1 MCWARARSQSGFTS
15 IELLLAV
22 LISSVG
28 VISLIGTFDV
38 SRRVT
43 TYSEMKE
50 AASHV
55 AEQTMEELRAL
66 DYSELA
72 LNGAPVPTT
81 SSDPNDAAYYVGGG
95 GTTYRWNQ
103 SADAPD
109 GHTEPLV
116 IDAVDGQVPAA
127 AEAWSDGRI
136 GGQIHRYVT
145 CAAATVEE
153 CDQGPDT
160 SAYRRITVAVTVDN
174 ALGPQKPILL
184 STVVGNP
191 ETANGEGSNPLESPD
206 TFCQD
211 AQGNSVSCTG
221 SATNGT
227 VSTWYLYDTPATF
240 AAREEIVGSHATH
253 ATVAPSGTCNGSS
266 STGCPVPDL
275 MGMQQPPAPAVTP
288 PVYNYSSEIT
298 GGTTPGGAVIRR
310 DTTCD
315 GTVTTSD
322 NTKGHFWVTPPL
334 ADDMT
339 LSGDAA
345 MSLST
350 QTFNGATADA
360 IVCVGFYN
368 VPASISNLV
377 ASPPTL
383 IGVAG
388 YDNKNMS
395 WPKTATSLGFG
406 LDFLDSGFGATIP
419 AGNRMGV
426 RLWTSSSSG
435 ADLVFVY
442 DHPLH
447 ASFLQVNES
456 G

>member
-1 MCWARARSQSGFTS
+1 
-15 IELLLAV
+15 
-22 LISSVG
+22 
-28 VISLIGTFDV
+28 
-38 SRRVT
+38 
-43 TYSEMKE
+43 
-50 AASHV
+50 
-55 AEQTMEELRAL
+55 
-66 DYSELA
+66 
-72 LNGAPVPTT
+72 
-81 SSDPNDAAYYVGGG
+81 
-95 GTTYRWNQ
+95 
-103 SADAPD
+103 
-109 GHTEPLV
+109 
-116 IDAVDGQVPAA
+116 
-127 AEAWSDGRI
+127 
-136 GGQIHRYVT
+136 
-145 CAAATVEE
+145 
-153 CDQGPDT
+153 
-160 SAYRRITVAVTVDN
+160 
-174 ALGPQKPILL
+174 
-184 STVVGNP
+184 
-191 ETANGEGSNPLESPD
+191 
-206 TFCQD
+206 
-211 AQGNSVSCTG
+211 
-221 SATNGT
+221 

-253 ATVAPSGTCNGSS
+253 ATVAPSGTCNESS

-275 MGMQQPPAPAVTP
+275 MGTQQPPAPAVTP